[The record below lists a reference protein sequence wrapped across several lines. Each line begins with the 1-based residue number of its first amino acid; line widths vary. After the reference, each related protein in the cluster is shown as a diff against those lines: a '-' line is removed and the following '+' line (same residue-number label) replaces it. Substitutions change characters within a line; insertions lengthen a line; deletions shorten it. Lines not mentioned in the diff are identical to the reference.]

1 MTAMRPLAS
10 TPQFLQGVFAFE
22 GRGLDQPFLLDPEL
36 VYTVP
41 ADREAQLVYV
51 RAGNASPHLIYAVM
65 MRDGEPMRYF
75 PIGAESSTHI
85 ALRVVEDLLANTRL
99 EVFVAAR
106 EGTGQIVLD
115 VGLVEI

>member
-1 MTAMRPLAS
+1 
-10 TPQFLQGVFAFE
+10 
-22 GRGLDQPFLLDPEL
+22 
-36 VYTVP
+36 
-41 ADREAQLVYV
+41 
-51 RAGNASPHLIYAVM
+51 
-65 MRDGEPMRYF
+65 MRYF